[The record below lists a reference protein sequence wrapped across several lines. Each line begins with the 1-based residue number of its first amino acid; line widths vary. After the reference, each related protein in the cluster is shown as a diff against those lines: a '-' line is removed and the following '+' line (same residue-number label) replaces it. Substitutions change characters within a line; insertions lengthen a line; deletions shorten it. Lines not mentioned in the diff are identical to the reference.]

1 MRARGVHFMLVLL
14 MLVQPVVAMASACEK
29 LLNINESTATLDTPS
44 ESPSS
49 ITLAASSG
57 AEHVSCHDLPVTPES
72 EATHCL
78 SCESGASC
86 SSGCTAT
93 ASVLSITPYGGV
105 APYHADFPI
114 DEHFSL
120 ISNSSSGLYRP
131 PRQS

>member
-29 LLNINESTATLDTPS
+29 LHSMNESALTLDTPS
-44 ESPSS
+44 KSPSS
-49 ITLAASSG
+49 ITLAANSG
-57 AEHVSCHDLPVTPES
+57 AEHVSCHDQPVTPES
-72 EATHCL
+72 EATNCL
-78 SCESGASC
+78 SCESGAGC

-105 APYHADFPI
+105 VPYHADLHI

-120 ISNSSSGLYRP
+120 ISNNSSGLFRP
-131 PRQS
+131 PRLS